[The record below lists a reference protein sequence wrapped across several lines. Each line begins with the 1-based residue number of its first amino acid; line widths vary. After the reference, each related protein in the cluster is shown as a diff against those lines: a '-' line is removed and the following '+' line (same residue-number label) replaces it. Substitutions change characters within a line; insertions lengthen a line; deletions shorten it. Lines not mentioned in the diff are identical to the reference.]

1 MQTPEKKSNLIL
13 IGMPAS
19 GKSTLGVV
27 LAKALGYD
35 FLDTDLLIQNT
46 TGKRLEA
53 LMDEHGIDGFLELEE
68 KINAGVACHHT
79 VIAPGGSVIYG
90 PKAMEHFKEIGT
102 ILYLKVSLEDLKGR
116 LSNMKAR
123 GVALR
128 DGMTLE
134 DLYRERTPL
143 YERYAD
149 LTVSEEDRSI
159 GDMVETITAM
169 LREQGR
175 I

>member
-53 LMDEHGIDGFLELEE
+53 LMDEHGIDGFL
-68 KINAGVACHHT
+68 
-79 VIAPGGSVIYG
+79 
-90 PKAMEHFKEIGT
+90 
-102 ILYLKVSLEDLKGR
+102 
-116 LSNMKAR
+116 
-123 GVALR
+123 
-128 DGMTLE
+128 
-134 DLYRERTPL
+134 
-143 YERYAD
+143 
-149 LTVSEEDRSI
+149 
-159 GDMVETITAM
+159 
-169 LREQGR
+169 
-175 I
+175 

>member
-1 MQTPEKKSNLIL
+1 METPEKKSNLIL

-46 TGKRLEA
+46 TGKRLET
-53 LMDEHGIDGFLELEE
+53 LMEEHGIDGFLQLEE
-68 KINAGVACHHT
+68 KINAGVSCHRT

-90 PKAMEHFKEIGT
+90 PKAMAHYQEIGT
-102 ILYLKVSLEDLKGR
+102 ILYLQVSLSDLQGR
-116 LSNMKAR
+116 LQNMKAR

-143 YERYAD
+143 YEKYAD
-149 LTVSEEDRSI
+149 LTITEDGRSI
-159 GDMVETITAM
+159 GKMVETITG
-169 LREQGR
+169 LLKEQGK